1 MSVSFP
7 LKSWISFLEADY
19 VEHDPDHSQFLQIV
33 ICLSPQPVAKFYAL
47 SKYIQID
54 KLVERIYQFL
64 VVICSVKQI
73 PKLQFHIGIMIRLV
87 RVSNN
92 RI

>member
-19 VEHDPDHSQFLQIV
+19 AEPDHSQFLQIV

-47 SKYIQID
+47 SRYIQID
-54 KLVERIYQFL
+54 KLVERKQLISSITTL
-64 VVICSVKQI
+64 VDY
-73 PKLQFHIGIMIRLV
+73 
-87 RVSNN
+87 RVSPQKAKATFSN
-92 RI
+92 